1 MFQYRQKPLRRNE
14 HPSLIV
20 NVLDR
25 TRTRDIVEVTVG
37 FALILTAIWTPLHV
51 QRIIFWLAF
60 SWILS
65 TTLLARNDRKELGLG
80 VSGIYRSLWVVGAA
94 LILAIVD
101 LLLSIQYGALHPLYG
116 PVPIGRHMWGYMI
129 WAVLQQF
136 VLQDFFL
143 LRLLRLLPTRSAA
156 VVTAAVLFSVAHIP
170 NPLLTIATLA
180 WGTAACFLFLKY
192 RNLYVLGIAHG
203 ILGLCIAVSVPN
215 AIHHHM
221 RVGLG
226 YLKYSQ
232 DQRAARTELRQH
244 APEPPTALQQGSS
257 LSTQ

>member
-1 MFQYRQKPLRRNE
+1 M
-14 HPSLIV
+14 S
-20 NVLDR
+20 VLAR

-37 FALILTAIWTPLHV
+37 FILILTAVWTPLHV

-65 TTLLARNDRKELGLG
+65 TTLLARNHRDELGLG
-80 VSGIYRSLWVVGAA
+80 LSGLYSSLWVLGAA
-94 LILAIVD
+94 LILAIFD
-101 LLLSIQYGALHPLYG
+101 LLLSTRFGALHPLYG

-143 LRLLRLLPTRSAA
+143 LRLLRLLPSRSAA
-156 VVTAAVLFSVAHIP
+156 VVAAAMLFSIAHIP

-203 ILGLCIAVSVPN
+203 ILGLCIAISVPN

-226 YLKYSQ
+226 YLRYSH
-232 DQRAARTELRQH
+232 DQRAARAELDRR
-244 APEPPTALQQGSS
+244 ATEPPTRLQQGSS
-257 LSTQ
+257 LPSR

>member
-1 MFQYRQKPLRRNE
+1 M
-14 HPSLIV
+14 S
-20 NVLDR
+20 VLAR

-37 FALILTAIWTPLHV
+37 FALILTAVWTPLHV
-51 QRIIFWLAF
+51 QRIVFWLAF

-65 TTLLARNDRKELGLG
+65 TTLLARDDRDKLGLG
-80 VSGIYRSLWVVGAA
+80 VSGLYCSLWVVGAA
-94 LILAIVD
+94 LILALVD
-101 LLLSIQYGALHPLYG
+101 LLISIQYGALHPLYG

-143 LRLLRLLPTRSAA
+143 LRLLRLLPSPSAA
-156 VVTAAVLFSVAHIP
+156 IVTAAMLFSIAHIP

-226 YLKYSQ
+226 YLRYSH
-232 DQRAARTELRQH
+232 DQRAARAELQQRT
-244 APEPPTALQQGSS
+244 AEPATPLQQQGSS
-257 LSTQ
+257 LPSQ